1 MKLLQD
7 LLIEDIFTK
16 VCPPSKVLM
25 LRRTSKKFK
34 DAIDDMSIKVQPP
47 FKRALESAH
56 GLSVQSSSETLES
69 AHGLSVQSTSETL
82 ESVHGLTVH
91 LKLYGFGIDN
101 IYINLK
107 NMHKN
112 YIITKIEFIRYNM
125 FMFIDLDKISIL
137 CPSLNHLDLGPY
149 DFDLLSLNKF
159 QKNMPK
165 CKIIHNYTF
174 GQENII

>member
-25 LRRTSKKFK
+25 LRKTSKKFK
-34 DAIDDMSIKVQPP
+34 DAIDDMSI
-47 FKRALESAH
+47 EI
-56 GLSVQSSSETLES
+56 
-69 AHGLSVQSTSETL
+69 
-82 ESVHGLTVH
+82 H
-91 LKLYGFGIDN
+91 LKIYGFNIDN

-107 NMHKN
+107 NMHKYKN

-137 CPSLNHLDLGPY
+137 CPSLTHLDLGPY
-149 DFDLLSLNKF
+149 KFDFLSLNNF

-165 CKIIHNYTF
+165 CKIY
-174 GQENII
+174 II

>member
-1 MKLLQD
+1 MNSLQD

-25 LRRTSKKFK
+25 LRRISKTFK
-34 DAIDDMSIKVQPP
+34 DAIDDMRIGGQT
-47 FKRALESAH
+47 
-56 GLSVQSSSETLES
+56 VQSNKTLETTYGLTVQSNKTLES
-69 AHGLSVQSTSETL
+69 TY
-82 ESVHGLTVH
+82 GLTVH
-91 LKLYGFGIDN
+91 LKIYGFNIDN

-137 CPSLNHLDLGPY
+137 CPSLTHLDLGPY
-149 DFDLLSLNKF
+149 DFNFESLNNF

-165 CKIIHNYTF
+165 CKIYIL
-174 GQENII
+174 

>member
-1 MKLLQD
+1 MSLLQD

-34 DAIDDMSIKVQPP
+34 DAMDNMCLEVQPP
-47 FKRALESAH
+47 LKGALETTR

-69 AHGLSVQSTSETL
+69 ARGLS
-82 ESVHGLTVH
+82 VH
-91 LKLYGFGIDN
+91 LKLYGFKIDN

-137 CPSLNHLDLGPY
+137 CPSLTHLDLGPY
-149 DFDLLSLNKF
+149 DFDLLRLHNF

-165 CKIIHNYTF
+165 CKIITF

>member
-25 LRRTSKKFK
+25 LRKTSKKFK
-34 DAIDDMSIKVQPP
+34 DAIDDMSI
-47 FKRALESAH
+47 EI
-56 GLSVQSSSETLES
+56 
-69 AHGLSVQSTSETL
+69 
-82 ESVHGLTVH
+82 H
-91 LKLYGFGIDN
+91 LKIYGFNIDN

-107 NMHKN
+107 NMHKYKN

-137 CPSLNHLDLGPY
+137 CPSLTHFDLGPY
-149 DFDLLSLNKF
+149 EFNFLSLNNF
-159 QKNMPK
+159 QT
-165 CKIIHNYTF
+165 CKIIHNF
-174 GQENII
+174 

>member
-1 MKLLQD
+1 MNSLQD

-25 LRRTSKKFK
+25 LRRISKTFK
-34 DAIDDMSIKVQPP
+34 DAIDDMRIGGQTVQYN
-47 FKRALESAH
+47 K
-56 GLSVQSSSETLES
+56 TLES
-69 AHGLSVQSTSETL
+69 AHR
-82 ESVHGLTVH
+82 LTVH
-91 LKLYGFGIDN
+91 LKIYGFNIDN

-137 CPSLNHLDLGPY
+137 CPSLTHLDLGPY
-149 DFDLLSLNKF
+149 DFNFESLNNF

-165 CKIIHNYTF
+165 CKIYIL
-174 GQENII
+174 

>member
-34 DAIDDMSIKVQPP
+34 DAMDNMCIEVQPHI
-47 FKRALESAH
+47 KGDLE
-56 GLSVQSSSETLES
+56 T
-69 AHGLSVQSTSETL
+69 TC
-82 ESVHGLTVH
+82 GLTVH
-91 LKLYGFGIDN
+91 LKIYGFNIDN
-101 IYINLK
+101 IYNNLK
-107 NMHKN
+107 NMHKYKN

-137 CPSLNHLDLGPY
+137 CPSLTHLDLGPY
-149 DFDLLSLNKF
+149 KFDFLSLNNF
-159 QKNMPK
+159 QN
-165 CKIIHNYTF
+165 CKIIHNF
-174 GQENII
+174 

>member
-1 MKLLQD
+1 MNSLQD

-25 LRRTSKKFK
+25 LRRISKTFK
-34 DAIDDMSIKVQPP
+34 DAIDDMRI
-47 FKRALESAH
+47 EI
-56 GLSVQSSSETLES
+56 
-69 AHGLSVQSTSETL
+69 
-82 ESVHGLTVH
+82 H
-91 LKLYGFGIDN
+91 LKIYGFNIDN

-137 CPSLNHLDLGPY
+137 CPSLTHLDLGPY
-149 DFDLLSLNKF
+149 DFNFESLNNF

-165 CKIIHNYTF
+165 CKIYIL
-174 GQENII
+174 

>member
-1 MKLLQD
+1 MSLLQD

-34 DAIDDMSIKVQPP
+34 DAMDNMCIQ
-47 FKRALESAH
+47 
-56 GLSVQSSSETLES
+56 VQSPIKGNLET
-69 AHGLSVQSTSETL
+69 TC
-82 ESVHGLTVH
+82 GLTVH
-91 LKLYGFGIDN
+91 LKIYGFNIDN

-125 FMFIDLDKISIL
+125 FMFIDLDKIFIL
-137 CPSLNHLDLGPY
+137 CPMLTYLDLGPY
-149 DFDLLSLNKF
+149 EFYFLSLNNF
-159 QKNMPK
+159 QN
-165 CKIIHNYTF
+165 CKIIHN
-174 GQENII
+174 

>member
-1 MKLLQD
+1 MNSLQD

-25 LRRTSKKFK
+25 LRRISKTFK
-34 DAIDDMSIKVQPP
+34 DAIDDMRIG
-47 FKRALESAH
+47 
-56 GLSVQSSSETLES
+56 GLTVQSNKTLES
-69 AHGLSVQSTSETL
+69 AYR
-82 ESVHGLTVH
+82 LTVH
-91 LKLYGFGIDN
+91 LKIYGFNIDN

-137 CPSLNHLDLGPY
+137 CPSLTHLDLGPY
-149 DFDLLSLNKF
+149 DFNFESLNNF

-165 CKIIHNYTF
+165 CKIYIL
-174 GQENII
+174 

>member
-1 MKLLQD
+1 MMLLQD

-34 DAIDDMSIKVQPP
+34 DAIDDMNI
-47 FKRALESAH
+47 EI
-56 GLSVQSSSETLES
+56 
-69 AHGLSVQSTSETL
+69 
-82 ESVHGLTVH
+82 H
-91 LKLYGFGIDN
+91 LKLYGFKIDN

-112 YIITKIEFIRYNM
+112 HIITKIEFIRYNM
-125 FMFIDLDKISIL
+125 FMFIDLDKIGQL
-137 CPSLNHLDLGPY
+137 CPSLTHIDLGPY
-149 DFDLLSLNKF
+149 DFNCLSLNNF

-165 CKIIHNYTF
+165 CKIYIL
-174 GQENII
+174 